1 MSDKVIASCGQDS
14 KISLHSASS
23 PKDRLAEI
31 TYNSISEEPASV
43 NCCIFSPKSKFIAA
57 GSVNS
62 TVKIWDMKHIKEREP
77 MKKLKGH
84 VGAVTSLA
92 WVNQ

>member
-1 MSDKVIASCGQDS
+1 MIASCGQDS
-14 KISLHSASS
+14 KISLYSASS
-23 PKDRLAEI
+23 PKDKLAEI
-31 TYNSISEEPASV
+31 VYYSVTEEPSSV
-43 NCCIFSPKSKFIAA
+43 NSCLFSHKSKYIAA

-62 TVKIWDMKHIKEREP
+62 TVKIWDMKNIKEREP

-92 WVNQ
+92 WVGQ